1 MDTSHLFSFANGY
14 ASISWI
20 ALFLLYENQRMPRI
34 IAAASILPLC
44 LLYAILL
51 IPGLKQMD
59 PSAFSTL
66 EGVSGLF
73 SQPEAVLV
81 GWIHYLAF
89 DLLTGMTIA
98 ISARNHG
105 FNRWVLIPVF
115 FFTFMLGPVGFLIY
129 YILLSIKRKQW
140 APALFG

>member
-1 MDTSHLFSFANGY
+1 MDPSKLFSFANGY

-51 IPGLKQMD
+51 IPGLGQMD

-105 FNRWVLIPVF
+105 LSRWVLIPVF
-115 FFTFMLGPVGFLIY
+115 FFTFMLGPVGFLMY
-129 YILLSIKRKQW
+129 YILLSIKKKEW